1 MSLLCY
7 YLDLV
12 CLQVSKHHSV
22 YLSVLIC
29 QFICSFAY
37 HNLCISD
44 CDHMLRVLL

>member
-1 MSLLCY
+1 MSSLFY

-12 CLQVSKHHSV
+12 CLQMSKLHSI

-37 HNLCISD
+37 HNLCISY
-44 CDHMLRVLL
+44 HMLRVLL